1 MHKAI
6 LMLLLA
12 VVSSSAVA
20 EWVEVDTLAAVLDL
34 PPTLTLIPFASP
46 ATK

>member
-20 EWVEVDTLAAVLDL
+20 EWVELTLAAVLDL
-34 PPTLTLIPFASP
+34 PPTLTLIPFANP